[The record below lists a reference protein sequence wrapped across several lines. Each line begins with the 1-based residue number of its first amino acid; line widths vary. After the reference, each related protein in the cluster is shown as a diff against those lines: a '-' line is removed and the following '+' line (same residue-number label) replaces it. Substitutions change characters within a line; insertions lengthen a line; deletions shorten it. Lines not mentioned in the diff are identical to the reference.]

1 MRRVFGLETE
11 YGFFCHVNGAR
22 LPARENVIRY
32 VFEQTVPGV
41 RNGGVFLE
49 NGGRFYLDSGYHR
62 ADWSCLKLVGGDAR
76 TMRWR
81 DPLQAH
87 DEETEQLMTAL

>member
-1 MRRVFGLETE
+1 MVERITDDAAAERAMDVPPQTTR
-11 YGFFCHVNGAR
+11 AR
-22 LPARENVIRY
+22 LRGECIRWARLS
-32 VFEQTVPGV
+32 
-41 RNGGVFLE
+41 GGE
-49 NGGRFYLDSGYHR
+49 YR
-62 ADWSCLKLVGGDAR
+62 ADWSGLKLVGGDAR